1 MSVMEKQD
9 LTEAGQD
16 RADSEA
22 DHDPGLAGVPVVT
35 PAEESDEIVL
45 VAAFLVSQAVAI
57 ALQEAKKGSQEAAQ
71 TTVEEDRDTCSAE
84 QEEGMEEGQ
93 EEEKEEQD
101 YVIEEEED
109 EDEGED
115 CNKQFKA

>member
-9 LTEAGQD
+9 LTQAGQD

-22 DHDPGLAGVPVVT
+22 DHDPGLTGVPVVT

-45 VAAFLVSQAVAI
+45 AAAFLVSQTVAK
-57 ALQEAKKGSQEAAQ
+57 ALQEAKEGSQEAAQ
-71 TTVEEDRDTCSAE
+71 TTVEEDRDIWSAE

-115 CNKQFKA
+115 CNKEFKA